1 MINHNNN
8 FSGNNSGGRNFR
20 RMQGNGLAQ
29 GLRRPV
35 LNRTMHSNGSIQRAR
50 VQFTNGQ
57 TVNSLRLTLMQSEQY
72 QFIDGSIIN
81 SIRLRQ
87 LTAVEYINRPT
98 QYAYAMPV
106 AGNQIYYGQLPGEE
120 GQYVNIP
127 IPGVDQT
134 HVAGAQ
140 IANVYIPYASAMPVA
155 ENQIYNGQLPGEE
168 GQYVNMPIP
177 GVDQISVVRGQNV
190 NMPIQGN
197 DPVPEDAPM
206 PLEEENNN
214 EDISEPESDE
224 EYDTDIESE
233 EEYDTE
239 IESDEEYDTDIEF
252 ENEDISEPGSDEEYE
267 NDMEFENE
275 DISEPESENE
285 YSTDSD
291 VTEYV
296 SEPETETVSDAP
308 SDMTEFEEWPEYGFE
323 YQTGLLSERYPRIFL
338 NWTHEQ
344 LRYGELRIRQLQF
357 TQGSNY
363 SRPIINPEN
372 SSENTSRQPNV
383 SQGNT
388 PQ

>member
-20 RMQGNGLAQ
+20 RMQGNGLGQ

-98 QYAYAMPV
+98 QYASAMPV
-106 AGNQIYYGQLPGEE
+106 AGNQIYNGPMQGEV

-127 IPGVDQT
+127 IAGVDQIP
-134 HVAGAQ
+134 VAGSQ
-140 IANVYIPYASAMPVA
+140 IANVYTPYASAMPVV
-155 ENQIYNGQLPGEE
+155 ENQIYNGQMSGAD
-168 GQYVNMPIP
+168 GQYVNMTIP
-177 GVDQISVVRGQNV
+177 GVDQIPVVLGQNE

-206 PLEEENNN
+206 PLEEN
-214 EDISEPESDE
+214 EVISEPESE
-224 EYDTDIESE
+224 EENDTD
-233 EEYDTE
+233 
-239 IESDEEYDTDIEF
+239 IESDEEYDTD
-252 ENEDISEPGSDEEYE
+252 
-267 NDMEFENE
+267 MELENE
-275 DISEPESENE
+275 DISEPESVERHDNDIELENE
-285 YSTDSD
+285 DIPESESEEEYDSD
-291 VTEYV
+291 ATEYV

-308 SDMTEFEEWPEYGFE
+308 SDMTEFQEWPEYGFE
-323 YQTGLLSERYPRIFL
+323 YETGLLFARYPAIYW
-338 NWTHEQ
+338 NWTNEQ
-344 LRYGELRIRQLQF
+344 LRNGELRIRQRPF

-372 SSENTSRQPNV
+372 SSGNTSRQPNV

>member
-8 FSGNNSGGRNFR
+8 FSGNNSGGRNYR
-20 RMQGNGLAQ
+20 RMQGNGLGQ

-98 QYAYAMPV
+98 QYASPMPV
-106 AGNQIYYGQLPGEE
+106 AGNQIYNGQMQGEV

-127 IPGVDQT
+127 IAGVDQIP
-134 HVAGAQ
+134 VAGSQ
-140 IANVYIPYASAMPVA
+140 IANVYTPYASAMPVVENQIYNGQLPVA
-155 ENQIYNGQLPGEE
+155 ENQIYNGQLPVAGN
-168 GQYVNMPIP
+168 QYVNMPIP
-177 GVDQISVVRGQNV
+177 GVDQIPVVRGQNV

-206 PLEEENNN
+206 PLEEN
-214 EDISEPESDE
+214 EDISEPETDE

-233 EEYDTE
+233 EEYD
-239 IESDEEYDTDIEF
+239 S
-252 ENEDISEPGSDEEYE
+252 
-267 NDMEFENE
+267 DMEFENE
-275 DISEPESENE
+275 DISEPEPENE

-323 YQTGLLSERYPRIFL
+323 YQTGLLFARNRRIYW

-344 LRYGELRIRQLQF
+344 LRNGFLRNERSRQELVEWREQFYGGNIGEWPF
-357 TQGSNY
+357 AQGSNY
-363 SRPIINPEN
+363 SRPINNPEN
-372 SSENTSRQPNV
+372 SSGNTSRQPNV

>member
-106 AGNQIYYGQLPGEE
+106 AGNQIYY
-120 GQYVNIP
+120 
-127 IPGVDQT
+127 
-134 HVAGAQ
+134 
-140 IANVYIPYASAMPVA
+140 
-155 ENQIYNGQLPGEE
+155 GQLPGEE